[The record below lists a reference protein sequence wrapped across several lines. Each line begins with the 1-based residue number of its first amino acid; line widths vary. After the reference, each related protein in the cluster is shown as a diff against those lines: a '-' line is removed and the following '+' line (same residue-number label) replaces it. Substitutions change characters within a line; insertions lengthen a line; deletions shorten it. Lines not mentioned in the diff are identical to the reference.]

1 MVVPT
6 AQLAS
11 IDGYVD
17 FYVVVEMVVVIVV
30 VLLRFC
36 NSVSGEFGGGGGEVL
51 VMMVATNCSSGYDM
65 VFCLGGSRIKC
76 VCN

>member
-1 MVVPT
+1 M
-6 AQLAS
+6 
-11 IDGYVD
+11 
-17 FYVVVEMVVVIVV
+17 
-30 VLLRFC
+30 LLRFC